1 MVDPVLSAAEPANRV
16 HSASGSLKGGIFCGR
31 IPVLLLVV
39 LCVALTAPLAAALP
53 APAEDGGTLL
63 DGNGS
68 SEKPVTAKVPPIVG
82 ATPEPTEKP
91 VTEKPVTFAITSAET
106 EPTVEATETPAP
118 PATLDTSPNGT
129 GGTEAGENVT
139 TMDTVSLSATASPEP
154 TLTVTATEEDVEEEE
169 EEEDPSPIPTLE
181 REAPPRPNATMAR
194 AHQYYDRELPQGGH
208 QLINPV
214 YTYAPAEDEQEAPPS
229 VAVPRNGL
237 IVRGVGTLLDRTPED
252 VALTRSGVEIANLDW
267 LLDTAM
273 ILGGRHPRAVF
284 EGEKFTVTVTVEAR
298 NMTLSEDDEA
308 YVVLVPPPGE
318 TGVYEI
324 TRLGGPRS
332 LRDGERGVW
341 EFSVATRT
349 GRLAL
354 SNLTLPEERLITNLT
369 TNPDLFA
376 FRAYAFIDGQEIPS
390 TGLSDP
396 VLSIRPDGAA
406 APAESRSLPE
416 IYAAAGIE
424 DSMLDPSE
432 TMTGAWQRGI
442 GYETIVAGAVEHQDT
457 IQGLGIEDL
466 AAIHTLEGG
475 EGGEGTGGSSSS
487 LLDLIMGFF
496 GGLFG
501 GASSERTEFE
511 HRQVQAAISP

>member
-1 MVDPVLSAAEPANRV
+1 MVDPALSAAEPANKV
-16 HSASGSLKGGIFCGR
+16 HSASGSLKGGLSCGR

-39 LCVALTAPLAAALP
+39 FCVVLAAPLATALP
-53 APAEDGGTLL
+53 APAEDGGILV
-63 DGNGS
+63 DENGS
-68 SEKPVTAKVPPIVG
+68 SEKPVTAKVPSIAG
-82 ATPEPTEKP
+82 TTPEPAEKP
-91 VTEKPVTFAITSAET
+91 VTERPVTFAITPAET
-106 EPTVEATETPAP
+106 EPTVVETEPTMEATETPAP
-118 PATLDTSPNGT
+118 PATSGSSPNDTDGT
-129 GGTEAGENVT
+129 GPGENVT
-139 TMDTVSLSATASPEP
+139 TMDTVSLTATASPEP
-154 TLTVTATEEDVEEEE
+154 TLTVTATEEGVEEEE

-194 AHQYYDRELPQGGH
+194 AHQYYDRELPLGGH
-208 QLINPV
+208 QLISPV
-214 YTYAPAEDEQEAPPS
+214 STYTPAEDEPEAPPS
-229 VAVPRNGL
+229 VAVPRDGL

-252 VALTRSGVEIANLDW
+252 VVLTRSGVEIANLDW

-284 EGEKFTVTVTVEAR
+284 EGETFTVTVTVEAR
-298 NMTLSEDDEA
+298 NITLSEGDEA

-341 EFSVATRT
+341 EFSVVTRT

-354 SNLTLPEERLITNLT
+354 ADLTLPEERLVTNLSAK
-369 TNPDLFA
+369 PDLFA

-390 TGLSDP
+390 TALSDP

-406 APAESRSLPE
+406 VPAESRSLPE

-442 GYETIVAGAVEHQDT
+442 GYEAIVAGAVEHQDA
-457 IQGLGIEDL
+457 IQALGLEKL
-466 AAIHTLEGG
+466 AAIQTLEEG
-475 EGGEGTGGSSSS
+475 EGGENPGDSSSS
-487 LLDLIMGFF
+487 PFDWIARFF

-501 GASSERTEFE
+501 WTGA
-511 HRQVQAAISP
+511 